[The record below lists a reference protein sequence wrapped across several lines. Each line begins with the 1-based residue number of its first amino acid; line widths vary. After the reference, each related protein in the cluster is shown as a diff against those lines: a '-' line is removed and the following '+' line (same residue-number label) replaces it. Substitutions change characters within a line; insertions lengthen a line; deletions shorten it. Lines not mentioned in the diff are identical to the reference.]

1 MKRVLLF
8 LSASVFSLTFTSCVH
23 KKEVKV
29 PQDKVE
35 EIKAIGQKATR
46 ELMMELKSNLIKAIN
61 RGGIAGAIA
70 FGADKAEEITKE
82 VNDKLINVKVS
93 RVSEKYRN
101 PENKPDEIDKK
112 VLKYFEEKLKEG
124 KLPPYYITAV
134 KENGKVYY
142 IFYKPLRINQF
153 CLNCHG
159 SVNEMKPEIVKI
171 IREKYPEDRAINYKP
186 GELRGAVKV
195 VIPEGTKGS

>member
-1 MKRVLLF
+1 MKRLVLL
-8 LSASVFSLTFTSCVH
+8 LSVSAFSLVLTSCVH

-29 PQDKVE
+29 PQEKVE
-35 EIKAIGQKATR
+35 EIKAIGQKATK
-46 ELMMELKSNLIKAIN
+46 ELMMELKSNLVKSIN
-61 RGGIAGAIA
+61 REGMVGAIS
-70 FGADKAEEITKE
+70 FCADKAEEITKE
-82 VNDKLINVKVS
+82 FNNKLINVKVS

-112 VLKYFEEKLKEG
+112 VLKYFEEKLREG

-134 KENGKVYY
+134 KENGKVSY
-142 IFYKPLRINQF
+142 IFYKPLRVNQF

-159 SVNEMKPEIVKI
+159 SVNKMKPEIVKV

-186 GELRGAVKV
+186 GDLRGAVKV
-195 VIPEGTKGS
+195 VIPADEL